1 MAQEGNQEA
10 LLGALCASV
19 EAYVTYRPLRTE
31 VPLTD
36 VFPIPAGSQVYEI
49 LPRASLDPY
58 EEVLGAVE
66 ALKGLS
72 VAVLLPGRA
81 FDNIGTRLGQG
92 GGWYDRFLSKAPVEW
107 IRIGFCF
114 DNQLSDAPLPRQP
127 WDEPV
132 DIVCVLEQTTNTLTC
147 METRAR
153 MPAFLEN

>member
-1 MAQEGNQEA
+1 MAQKGNHKA

-36 VFPIPAGSQVYEI
+36 VFPIPTGSQVYEI

-66 ALKGLS
+66 ALRGLS
-72 VAVLLPGRA
+72 VAVLLPGRT
-81 FDNIGTRLGQG
+81 FDRIGTRLGQG
-92 GGWYDRFLSKAPVEW
+92 GGWYDRFLSKVPVEW

-114 DNQLSDAPLPRQP
+114 DEQLSSAPLPRKP
-127 WDEPV
+127 WDESV
-132 DIVCVLEQTTNTLTC
+132 DVVCVLERKTGVLQVI
-147 METRAR
+147 ETRAR
-153 MPAFLEN
+153 TEAFLGN